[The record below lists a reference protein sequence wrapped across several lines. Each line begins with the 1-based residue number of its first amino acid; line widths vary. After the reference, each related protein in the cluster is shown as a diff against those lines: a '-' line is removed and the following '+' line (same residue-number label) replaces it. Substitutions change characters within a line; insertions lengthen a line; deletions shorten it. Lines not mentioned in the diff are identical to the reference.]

1 MANLDPFAQEAARQG
16 AAGGQQANAALSVL
30 LQQLMN
36 GGTQEMQRQLAERL
50 SEVNRVRAQA
60 ARYSPEA
67 ALADAQGLINQT
79 LRQAMEKSIPSITRA
94 AEGAGASAN
103 SMRALLTQDAL
114 AKAAESAS
122 AQGIQAVQGYGGIAA
137 QLSGVLEGLTRQDNS
152 GIEAIINTIR
162 LMQEASNASQQSSG
176 GGGRNTGGYQPVGNN
191 NGYNQAATDAWFNRP
206 GGILSNAQQSR
217 QTPFVS
223 YGPAVSDA
231 DIATTISKG
240 LGPTQSLFDVPG
252 INTLYNDRITF

>member
-16 AAGGQQANAALSVL
+16 AAGGQQASAALSVL

-36 GGTQEMQRQLAERL
+36 GGTEEMQRQLAERMT
-50 SEVNRVRAQA
+50 EVNRTRATQ

-79 LRQAMEKSIPSITRA
+79 LRQAMEKSTPTITRA
-94 AEGAGASAN
+94 AEGAGTSAN

-122 AQGIQAVQGYGGIAA
+122 AQGVQAVQGYGSIAA
-137 QLSGVLEGLTRQDNS
+137 QLAGVLEGLTRPDNG
-152 GIEAIINTIR
+152 GIEAILNTIK
-162 LMQEASNASQQSSG
+162 LMQEASAASQQTT
-176 GGGRNTGGYQPVGNN
+176 GGRQPSNYSGMPNN
-191 NGYNQAATDAWFNRP
+191 NYSQQATDAWFNRP

-223 YGPAVSDA
+223 YGPVQSDA

-240 LGPTQSLFDVPG
+240 LSPTQSLFDVPN